1 MNNQMSRWNAECDVL
16 VVGSGA
22 AALSAAVTAAVDGAR
37 VQVLEKESVLGGT
50 TGVSGGAIWIPNNRH
65 LAPAGLQD
73 SREDAISYIRHIAG
87 GRVVDPHLIDVFVDT
102 APRMLDFLESV
113 TPLETQSVANLHDY
127 YEAIRERVPGCKD
140 FSRSVEP
147 LPFPAVDELGEWSDR
162 LATRSSLLSLG
173 ADTTL
178 KEDEAARG
186 RGGALATLEAVAE
199 RERRGIRVKGAAL
212 VGALLK
218 TLLDHDVEVRL
229 QTPAQRLVVDE
240 NDAVIGIQASS
251 PEGPLNIR
259 VHRGVVLACGGFEW
273 DRDMMRAHI
282 GYDVQPLSPGGNVGD
297 GHRMAMR
304 AGAQLAQ
311 MNHYWGQ
318 GAGFDPAIV
327 GADGEPFPQM
337 MRGLGPGSIIVNRAG
352 ERFADGALTYN
363 DFPKTFGNFDPA
375 LPGYPNLPPAWVVF
389 GQNLKQEKA
398 ILSVAPTDDAPGWI
412 TRADTIEELAEI
424 IGVDPAGLA
433 ASIEAE
439 NSAAENTAADET
451 GDDGQAGRILG
462 PTYYAVQQWPGTLG
476 TSGGCRINEHAQVL
490 GDEGRPIRGLY
501 AAGNTAASALSGA
514 YLGGGTPIA
523 VGMTF
528 GYLAGKHLT
537 HGAALQVE
545 ADSPVAAI
553 G

>member
-1 MNNQMSRWNAECDVL
+1 MSDDSHQWDVECDVV

-22 AALSAAVTAAVDGAR
+22 AALSAAVTAAVGGAR
-37 VQVLEKESVLGGT
+37 VQVLEKEPVLGGT

-73 SREDAISYIRHIAG
+73 SREDAASYIRHIAG
-87 GRVVDPHLIDVFVDT
+87 GRTVDPHLIDVFVDT
-102 APRMLDFLESV
+102 APQMLDFLEAV
-113 TPLETQSVANLHDY
+113 TPLETQPVTNLHDY
-127 YEAIRERVPGCKD
+127 YETIRERVPGCKD

-147 LPFPAVDELGEWSDR
+147 MPFPAVEELGEWSER

-186 RGGALATLEAVAE
+186 RGGPLATLEAMAE

-218 TLLDHDVEVRL
+218 TLLEHDVEVRL
-229 QTPAQRLVVDE
+229 ETTAQRLVMD
-240 NDAVIGIQASS
+240 DHDRVIGVRA
-251 PEGPLNIR
+251 ETLDGPLRIR
-259 VHRGVVLACGGFEW
+259 AHRGVVLACGGFEW
-273 DRDMMRAHI
+273 DHDMVRAYI

-304 AGAQLAQ
+304 AGAQLSQ
-311 MNHYWGQ
+311 MSNYWGQ

-327 GADGEPFPQM
+327 GLNGKPFPQM
-337 MRGLGPGSIIVNRAG
+337 MRGLGPGSIIVNRTG
-352 ERFADGALTYN
+352 ERFADGAITYN
-363 DFPKTFGNFDPA
+363 DFPKTFGNFDPTE
-375 LPGYPNLPPAWVVF
+375 PGYPNLPPAWVVF
-389 GQNLKQEKA
+389 GQNLKREKA
-398 ILSVAPTDDAPGWI
+398 ILSVSPTEDAPEWI
-412 TRADTIEELAEI
+412 IRAETIEELASI
-424 IGVDPAGLA
+424 IGVDPVGLA
-433 ASIEAE
+433 ASVDEE
-439 NSAAENTAADET
+439 NEAAERN
-451 GDDGQAGRILG
+451 GDSGHAGRILG
-462 PTYYAVQQWPGTLG
+462 PPYYAVQQWPGTLG

-490 GDEGRPIRGLY
+490 GERGQPIPGLY

-528 GYLAGKHLT
+528 GFLAGRHLT
-537 HGAALQVE
+537 NSVE
-545 ADSPVAAI
+545 LPVEVAAP
-553 G
+553 GSVTM